1 MQCLF
6 AKLVL
11 FFVVV
16 ALIPTSPALADDA
29 ADVKKAAE
37 AVLAA
42 YSAEDADAIARHF
55 VVGAPNFGGDGR
67 SGRPFDKGEFESAF
81 AAGLD
86 YDLTWRD
93 LEVEVY
99 ENSAVTTAFM
109 DGQIKMPDGNTVF
122 GPWRNSATWVKQ
134 KGVWKV
140 VHYHV
145 SVVMPDI
152 QGVQQLVSR
161 YHQAWTDRE
170 LDTALSCIGDSYVR
184 AIRGMEDTGHPTTWN
199 GGYGARDQMRTWME
213 TGFNDPEF
221 SYSNDIEFLHTDINE
236 QSGVVLTRET
246 GSQANSRGSNEWNGM
261 KNLWWVA
268 NIDGE
273 WKIVGS
279 LHNID

>member
-42 YSAEDADAIARHF
+42 YSAEDADAIARYF

-213 TGFNDPEF
+213 AGFNDPEF

>member
-1 MQCLF
+1 MQYLF

>member
-1 MQCLF
+1 MQYLF
-6 AKLVL
+6 AKLIL
-11 FFVVV
+11 LFVVV
-16 ALIPTSPALADDA
+16 ALIPTSSALADDA

-93 LEVEVY
+93 LEVKVY

-213 TGFNDPEF
+213 TGFNNPEF